1 MKKIDLRQFAVDV
14 RRNPELRR
22 IALVDATLVIIGAGM
37 LFFSLFFALLSW
49 VVSRAVY
56 RRWLKK
62 NYRGDVP
69 QHLFWLDRIYDAVI
83 VLLLLV
89 NSVIHLLNWST
100 PETAPVIAWATV
112 ALVMLYALST
122 SINFYRYNKRDKHIK
137 THAASEL
144 FGGPRGRFVE
154 GRWYRAAIMIGGIYS
169 LYFVF
174 LMAIAVPMLIATPN
188 SGAMSVNGFVD
199 LAAVYLGWLP
209 LAVGFVRLLG
219 KSFAIKTWHI
229 GLYFGA
235 LALAMTAATLQ
246 TVWPE
251 GIGYDLR
258 VLFMLFPIMTT
269 PFIYRYLQRR
279 SRVRAT
285 FE

>member
-1 MKKIDLRQFAVDV
+1 
-14 RRNPELRR
+14 
-22 IALVDATLVIIGAGM
+22 
-37 LFFSLFFALLSW
+37 
-49 VVSRAVY
+49 
-56 RRWLKK
+56 
-62 NYRGDVP
+62 
-69 QHLFWLDRIYDAVI
+69 
-83 VLLLLV
+83 
-89 NSVIHLLNWST
+89 
-100 PETAPVIAWATV
+100 
-112 ALVMLYALST
+112 
-122 SINFYRYNKRDKHIK
+122 
-137 THAASEL
+137 
-144 FGGPRGRFVE
+144 
-154 GRWYRAAIMIGGIYS
+154 
-169 LYFVF
+169 
-174 LMAIAVPMLIATPN
+174 LIATPN

>member
-122 SINFYRYNKRDKHIK
+122 SINFYR
-137 THAASEL
+137 
-144 FGGPRGRFVE
+144 
-154 GRWYRAAIMIGGIYS
+154 
-169 LYFVF
+169 
-174 LMAIAVPMLIATPN
+174 
-188 SGAMSVNGFVD
+188 
-199 LAAVYLGWLP
+199 
-209 LAVGFVRLLG
+209 
-219 KSFAIKTWHI
+219 
-229 GLYFGA
+229 
-235 LALAMTAATLQ
+235 
-246 TVWPE
+246 
-251 GIGYDLR
+251 
-258 VLFMLFPIMTT
+258 
-269 PFIYRYLQRR
+269 
-279 SRVRAT
+279 
-285 FE
+285 